1 MREPS
6 VDKCC
11 TLACACRVHSAT
23 TAQVWHGLLVS
34 LSHTAHTAALTLY
47 SDDWDSDSDTAPLPA
62 PAKTPRES
70 RVTDVAHRRD
80 MQEVLR
86 NMEAAALSP
95 QAAAGAMS
103 GHRRNSNNS
112 SSSNY

>member
-1 MREPS
+1 
-6 VDKCC
+6 VLQLDLYL
-11 TLACACRVHSAT
+11 TLHLANLA
-23 TAQVWHGLLVS
+23 
-34 LSHTAHTAALTLY
+34 LY
-47 SDDWDSDSDTAPLPA
+47 SDDWDSDSDTAPVPA

-95 QAAAGAMS
+95 QAAAAASS
-103 GHRRNSNNS
+103 GHRRSSNSSNSN
-112 SSSNY
+112 Y